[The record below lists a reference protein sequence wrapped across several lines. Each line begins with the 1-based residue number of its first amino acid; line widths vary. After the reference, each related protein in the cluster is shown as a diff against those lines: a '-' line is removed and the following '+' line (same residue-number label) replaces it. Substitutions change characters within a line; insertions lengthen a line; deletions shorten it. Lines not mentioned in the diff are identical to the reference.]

1 MNYFA
6 HAWPWLQKES
16 VDPYF
21 LAGLAVPDWLSV
33 AVKKTKCR
41 TKHAEPYKDADD
53 SQLAHL
59 AQGIMQHHSDDGW
72 FHESAE
78 FNRLSLDFAKQLR
91 QAFGEKTSMRPWFLG
106 HILVELLLD
115 AELVARQPSL
125 LEKYYQLMSQV
136 DADWVATTV
145 EQLCGRSVGRLGEFI
160 PKYIEMQFLGD
171 YGEDA
176 SLTLRLN
183 QVMRRV
189 GLPALP
195 DTFASVLPSARKQI
209 SSSADLLIAKS

>member
-16 VDPYF
+16 VDPYH

-41 TKHAEPYKDADD
+41 SKHAEPYKDDEDPRLA
-53 SQLAHL
+53 QLAR
-59 AQGIMQHHSDDGW
+59 GIMQHHSDDGW

-78 FNRLSLDFAKQLR
+78 FNRLSLSFAKQLR
-91 QAFGEKTSMRPWFLG
+91 QTFGEATSMRPWFLG

-115 AELVARQPSL
+115 AELVARQPTL
-125 LEKYYQLMSQV
+125 LSKYYEQVSQV
-136 DADWVATTV
+136 DAEWVASTV
-145 EQLCGRSVGRLGEFI
+145 ERLCGRSVGRLGEFI
-160 PKYIEMQFLGD
+160 PKYFEMKFLGD
-171 YGEDA
+171 YGEDDT
-176 SLTLRLN
+176 LTLRLN

-189 GLPALP
+189 GLPELP
-195 DTFASVLPSARKQI
+195 DSFATVLPSARKQI
-209 SSSADLLIAKS
+209 ATSADLIIAR